1 MKLLLDAGARD
12 LFAGSSG
19 RQPNHCRFE
28 TTFRL
33 HIGIQVDRENLYESI
48 PA

>member
-1 MKLLLDAGARD
+1 MKLLLDAGGSY
-12 LFAGSSG
+12 LFAGRYG
-19 RQPNHCRFE
+19 RAAKPSLFE

>member
-1 MKLLLDAGARD
+1 MKLLLDAGGRD

-19 RQPNHCRFE
+19 LAAKPCRFE